1 MKFEI
6 WWIWMGLA
14 AAFLIGEIFTAGF
27 FLIFLSVGAAAAG
40 ILAMLDVGYAGQFIV
55 FIVVSGILFVFGR
68 RFADR
73 VTEKQPAGIGADRF
87 VNQGG
92 IVLEKIDNT
101 TNSGSVRVGQDEWRA
116 ISETGDVIPEGVRIK
131 VTQIDGT
138 RAVVKIIEKEE
149 S

>member
-1 MKFEI
+1 
-6 WWIWMGLA
+6 MGLA

-27 FLIFLSVGAAAAG
+27 FLIFLSIGAAAAG
-40 ILAMLDVGYAGQFIV
+40 ILALLDVGYAGQFIV

-73 VTEKQPAGIGADRF
+73 VTEKQPPGIGADRF
-87 VNQGG
+87 VDQDG
-92 IVLEKIDNT
+92 IVLEKIDNS
-101 TNSGSVRVGQDEWRA
+101 TNTGSVRVGQDEWRA
-116 ISETGDVIPEGVRIK
+116 ISETGDIIPEGVRIK

-138 RAVVKIIEKEE
+138 RAVVKMIEKEE

>member
-1 MKFEI
+1 MNFEI
-6 WWIWMGLA
+6 WWIWMALA
-14 AAFLIGEIFTAGF
+14 AAFLIGEILTAGF

-40 ILAMLDVGYAGQFIV
+40 ILALLDVGYAGQFIV

-73 VTEKQPAGIGADRF
+73 VTEKQPPGIGADRF
-87 VNQGG
+87 VDQDG
-92 IVLEKIDNT
+92 IVLEKVDNT
-101 TNSGSVRVGQDEWRA
+101 NNTGSVRVGQDEWRA
-116 ISETGDVIPEGVRIK
+116 ISETGDVLAEGTRIK

-138 RAVVKIIEKEE
+138 RAVVKTIEKEE

>member
-1 MKFEI
+1 VKFEI

-14 AAFLIGEIFTAGF
+14 AAFLIGEILTAGF

-40 ILAMLDVGYAGQFIV
+40 VLAMLDVSSVGQFIV

-87 VNQGG
+87 IDQEGV
-92 IVLEKIDNT
+92 VLEKIDNSSNT
-101 TNSGSVRVGQDEWRA
+101 GSVRVGQDEWRA
-116 ISETGDVIPEGVRIK
+116 VSETGDILQKGARIK

-149 S
+149 M